1 MDAQISI
8 TTFKE
13 ILEELSSADLQ
24 VKLWLNIEND
34 TGLISSYVELMNNL
48 VSGDFNFVTEKIIK
62 EENFKNDLFQLLR
75 MLQLY
80 EEPHSYKKWK
90 HDAYIIADPKWKEI
104 RDFAKQ
110 IRQKHFKL
118 IQSLGSE
125 GSPAGT

>member
-62 EENFKNDLFQLLR
+62 EENFKNDLFQLLQWFVIYSR
-75 MLQLY
+75 R
-80 EEPHSYKKWK
+80 PGGV
-90 HDAYIIADPKWKEI
+90 IIRK
-104 RDFAKQ
+104 
-110 IRQKHFKL
+110 
-118 IQSLGSE
+118 
-125 GSPAGT
+125 